1 MTDFHSIR
9 SNAISYAHATPTTAV
24 YGTVTQVAALSAALI
39 GVTTV
44 PLALYA
50 HINFTFSFSKG
61 LGKRP
66 VCDKLVGYEV
76 NRKGR
81 NSLRGLRVDYNE

>member
-1 MTDFHSIR
+1 MTDFYSIR

-39 GVTTV
+39 GITTV

-66 VCDKLVGYEV
+66 VRDKLVGY
-76 NRKGR
+76 
-81 NSLRGLRVDYNE
+81 